1 MSTDPFFNYDD
12 IADAYAAGVD
22 SAPYNALYE
31 RPAMLNLLPPLK
43 GAQVLDAGCGS
54 GWYASELVTRGA
66 SVTAVDASPVMIEH
80 ARQRFKP
87 PFPADLARLV
97 EIRLTDLTQPLSFAF
112 DASFDGIVS
121 SLVLHYLREWGPTL
135 QEFRRILKP
144 NGWLVF
150 STHHPAAEAI
160 RLATPQYLDLEPV
173 DDYWKWV
180 GNVRYYRRPL
190 SAIVEALRGAGL
202 GIERLVEPLPT
213 DEFRKMKPDS
223 YERLLK
229 QPEFLLIRARPWHLE
244 LKRQR

>member
-1 MSTDPFFNYDD
+1 MGIDPEFNYDD
-12 IADAYAAGVD
+12 IGDVYAAGVD

-31 RPAMLNLLPPLK
+31 RPAMLHLLPPLK
-43 GAQVLDAGCGS
+43 SAHVLDAGCGS
-54 GWYASELVTRGA
+54 GWYASELASRGA
-66 SVTAVDASPVMIEH
+66 FVTAVDASAVMIGH

-87 PFPADLARLV
+87 PFPADVARLV
-97 EIRLTDLTQPLSFAF
+97 ELRVTDLAQPLSFAS

-150 STHHPAAEAI
+150 STHHPVAEAI
-160 RLATPQYLDLEPV
+160 RIATPQYLDLEPV

-190 SAIVEALRGAGL
+190 SAIVEALTGAGL

-213 DEFRKMKPDS
+213 DEFRNLKPDA

-229 QPEFLLIRARPWHLE
+229 QPEFLLIRARRWRLA
-244 LKRQR
+244 